1 MSSTNDLNT
10 IELLDDIENLVF
22 LCDRLN
28 NRLTQVTSYV
38 DEVKQTWINKRRS
51 IESDSNVS
59 PIIAQKVVKC
69 NKVLLNVAE
78 KLATVELQT
87 ESLHNLHSSITN
99 VIPMNNEKRQVTP
112 PVHPPTPVVNH
123 STAPIPTA
131 NAFISKVDPTS
142 NGIRLQKDLPP
153 AMVRS
158 MSGTPNLTT
167 NTFTARNA
175 ATLFSETTSA
185 KPPVGQQSAFHRP
198 LSFQESN
205 GIHPT
210 KLSTQNSLVSYS
222 SQQQT
227 TSKSTTN
234 GSINGHHPP
243 PPPPPPPPVQMSN
256 PTDSYSSTTTSN
268 DLSVND
274 NKVRVKMQVIPSGSV
289 WHNAD
294 IPIVDHPSAF
304 FVSNQDPR
312 VAEQFNMMSIEM
324 NNYYNKPA
332 NTTVPLQNISIGDFC
347 VARFSEDHLWY
358 RARVVL
364 NNDESVLIV
373 FIDYGNSE
381 SKPPNEIYPLTE
393 SLARLPAMTVACT
406 LHEAFPSNQNFWTP
420 EATDAF
426 SMLVK
431 NRIVEVHFQPGIGQ
445 QWPLHFVKI
454 MLDGQS
460 ITQHPKLAAHITSA
474 RNEQIALHFND
485 KLTPMEYILYNVAVV
500 ESDIYNNNLP

>member
-38 DEVKQTWINKRRS
+38 DEVKQIWINKRRS

-99 VIPMNNEKRQVTP
+99 VIPTNNEKRPLQLAGYP
-112 PVHPPTPVVNH
+112 PTSAVNRSTAPTPVINT
-123 STAPIPTA
+123 TAP
-131 NAFISKVDPTS
+131 KVDTLGY
-142 NGIRLQKDLPP
+142 GIRLQKDTLISAARASNSP
-153 AMVRS
+153 A
-158 MSGTPNLTT
+158 NA
-167 NTFTARNA
+167 FTARGTS
-175 ATLFSETTSA
+175 TLFSDTSSVKTSA
-185 KPPVGQQSAFHRP
+185 GQQQQSAFHRP

-205 GIHPT
+205 VSQQA
-210 KLSTQNSLVSYS
+210 KLSPQTPMAPNSTQY
-222 SQQQT
+222 QT
-227 TSKSTTN
+227 ASKIAVN
-234 GSINGHHPP
+234 GSVNGHHALPH
-243 PPPPPPPPVQMSN
+243 QASSSS
-256 PTDSYSSTTTSN
+256 DSYMTATMNDSN
-268 DLSVND
+268 NND
-274 NKVRVKMQVIPSGSV
+274 NKVRVKMQVIASNTV

-312 VAEQFNMMSIEM
+312 VAEQFVMMSIEM
-324 NNYYNKPA
+324 NNYYNKST
-332 NTTVPLQNISIGDFC
+332 NTSVPLQNISIGDFC
-347 VARFSEDHLWY
+347 VARFSEDSQWY

-364 NNDESVLIV
+364 NNNDSVLIV

-381 SKPPNEIYPLTE
+381 SKQPNEIYPLTE

-420 EATDAF
+420 EATDTF
-426 SMLVK
+426 NTLVK
-431 NRIVEVHFQPGIGQ
+431 NRIVEVHFQQGMGQ
-445 QWPLHFVKI
+445 QWPLHFVKVT
-454 MLDGQS
+454 LDGQS
-460 ITQHPKLAAHITSA
+460 ITQHPKLLPHITAA